1 MWRPD
6 LGDFAAAASVVL
18 ETTPNR
24 IGRLPGLGLAES
36 ALAAPF
42 AGFGD
47 QELYPTFE
55 QKAAVLLERL
65 ARNHPLPDGNKRV
78 ALALMA
84 QFLRTNGLAFGPPD
98 PAGDDA
104 TVRAVAAGEL
114 DHDAIVAWIERR
126 TGPMRD

>member
-1 MWRPD
+1 VWRPD
-6 LGDFAAAASVVL
+6 LGDFIAAASVVL
-18 ETTPNR
+18 DTTPDR

-47 QELYPTFE
+47 QELYSTLE

-84 QFLRTNGLAFGPPD
+84 QFLRNNGLAFGSPD

-114 DHDAIVAWIERR
+114 DHEAIVAWVHGR
-126 TGPMRD
+126 TRPARD

>member
-6 LGDFAAAASVVL
+6 VGDFIAAASVVL
-18 ETTPNR
+18 DTTPDR

-47 QELYPTFE
+47 QDAYPSLE

-84 QFLRTNGLAFGPPD
+84 QFLRNNGVAFGPPD
-98 PAGDDA
+98 PTGDDA
-104 TVRAVAAGEL
+104 TVRAVAAGQL

-126 TGPMRD
+126 TGPARA

>member
-6 LGDFAAAASVVL
+6 LGDFIAAASVVL
-18 ETTPNR
+18 DISPDR

-47 QELYPTFE
+47 QDAYPTLE

-78 ALALMA
+78 ALAMTID
-84 QFLRTNGLAFGPPD
+84 FLANNGVDFGAPD
-98 PAGDDA
+98 PEGDDA
-104 TVRAVAAGEL
+104 TVRAIAAGKLE
-114 DHDAIVAWIERR
+114 HDAIVAWIERR
-126 TGPMRD
+126 TGPAPA

>member
-6 LGDFAAAASVVL
+6 LGDFIAAASVVL
-18 ETTPNR
+18 DTTPDR
-24 IGRLPGLGLAES
+24 ISRLPGLGLAES

-47 QELYPTFE
+47 QDAYPTLE

-78 ALALMA
+78 ALALTA
-84 QFLRTNGLAFGPPD
+84 QFLRNNGVAFGPPD
-98 PAGDDA
+98 PVGDDA

-114 DHDAIVAWIERR
+114 DHGAIVAWVHRR
-126 TGPMRD
+126 TGPARA